1 MYDLVIIGGGPA
13 GISAGVYAARKRL
26 KTNLI
31 TFDFGGQSIVSTGI
45 QNWIGFVEISGEE
58 LAVKLKEHLM
68 AYKSDVVDIT
78 EGEKVVSVTKDNDV
92 FTVTTDGGK
101 RIETK
106 AILSTAGSNRKKLNV
121 PGADIYEHKGLTYCA
136 SCDGPMF
143 GGQDVVVIGG
153 GNSALESAAQLAAY
167 AKSVTILQRSS
178 VFRADPITVNKVLS
192 YPNIKAVTGT
202 EIIKIEGE
210 QFVTSITYKVTT
222 TEEVIK
228 HDCSGI
234 FVEIGHQPSTSFL
247 KELVELNE
255 NNEVIVNPR
264 TQQTSDKMIWAAG
277 DCTDAIYRQNGIA
290 SGDAIKALEDIYA
303 KLKA

>member
-13 GISAGVYAARKRL
+13 GVSAGVYAARKRL

-31 TFDFGGQSIVSTGI
+31 TFDFGGQSIVSAGI
-45 QNWIGFVEISGEE
+45 QNWIGFVEISGED
-58 LAVKLKEHLM
+58 LAQKLKEHLL
-68 AYKSDVVDIT
+68 AYKSDIVDIT
-78 EGEKVVSVTKDNDV
+78 EGEKVVSITKENDI
-92 FTVTTDGGK
+92 FTVTTDAGK
-101 RIETK
+101 KIETK

-121 PGADIYEHKGLTYCA
+121 PGADVYEHKGLTYCA

-167 AKSVTILQRSS
+167 AKSVTILQRSD
-178 VFRADPITVNKVLS
+178 VFRADPVTVQKVLS
-192 YPNIKAVTGT
+192 NPIIKGITGT
-202 EIIKIEGE
+202 EIIKVEGE
-210 QFVTSITYKVTT
+210 QFVTSITYKLKATG
-222 TEEVIK
+222 EVIK
-228 HDCSGI
+228 HDCTGI
-234 FVEIGHQPSTSFL
+234 FVEVGHEPATSFL
-247 KELVELNE
+247 KDLVNLNA
-255 NNEVIVNPR
+255 NNEVIIDPR

-290 SGDAIKALEDIYA
+290 SGDAIRALEDIYS